1 MVIPAGSTAEFFRNI
16 CARCLS
22 LFFLHY
28 VQVADHRVKLQE
40 LENLIAN
47 LGTGEEVV
55 TDQAFEDRLKEA
67 EREVMDLLR
76 EAQDVK
82 GIHVKQRVTSA
93 RWPSL

>member
-1 MVIPAGSTAEFFRNI
+1 M
-16 CARCLS
+16 CYLS

-82 GIHVKQRVTSA
+82 GMYVKQRVTTA
-93 RWPSL
+93 PWPNL

>member
-1 MVIPAGSTAEFFRNI
+1 M
-16 CARCLS
+16 
-22 LFFLHY
+22 
-28 VQVADHRVKLQE
+28 QVADHRMKLQE

-82 GIHVKQRVTSA
+82 GIHV
-93 RWPSL
+93 

>member
-1 MVIPAGSTAEFFRNI
+1 MFLQEVQLGS
-16 CARCLS
+16 LYV
-22 LFFLHY
+22 LHH
-28 VQVADHRVKLQE
+28 VQVADHRMKLQE

-82 GIHVKQRVTSA
+82 GIHV
-93 RWPSL
+93 